1 MSNTE
6 RPTPGF
12 RPLFVID
19 ASVPG
24 ITTVG
29 TTPSGEI
36 RLIPITGGTFEG
48 EDLRGELLPGGA
60 DWQDVRSD
68 NALEISARYLLKTDR
83 GEMIE
88 VRSIGVRA
96 GAPEVLERLGRG
108 ELVPAAEYYFRTS
121 VRFRTAAPRL
131 MRLNDILAVS
141 YGERRRQGVHLE
153 VFEVL

>member
-1 MSNTE
+1 
-6 RPTPGF
+6 
-12 RPLFVID
+12 LFVID

-68 NALEISARYLLKTDR
+68 GVLEISARYLLKTDR

-88 VRSIGVRA
+88 VRSVGVRA
-96 GAPEVLERLGRG
+96 GAPEVLARLGRG
-108 ELVPAAEYYFRTS
+108 ELVPAAEYYFRTAI
-121 VRFRTAAPRL
+121 RFRTAAPRL

-141 YGERRRQGVHLE
+141 YGERRRQGVRLE